1 MKARGIAAVA
11 GAALG
16 VGAGLVAQRTAI
28 NRRRRNDPEGGEAF
42 GSRRGQRSQVI
53 HLEDGAQ
60 IFVEEVGPAGSK
72 CGAIFI
78 HGSCLRTD
86 AWHYQLPG
94 LGDRRLVFYDLRGHG
109 LSQPKGDS
117 AYTIRTLGN
126 DLLRVMDEVGLEE
139 AVLVGHSIGGMIAL
153 DVCKE
158 HPELLGSK
166 IAGVALLNTT
176 HRPGAETILGGAT
189 VAKVERVTR
198 RPLDALGSRADQL
211 DRLRRV
217 IKPSNTIFMG
227 VSLAA
232 FGPHASAK
240 QVDFTYDMLAE
251 TPADVIFDLVRSYRD
266 NDVTE
271 HLEAIDVPALV
282 IGGTHDRL
290 TMSQASEFLA
300 EHLPQGELSLLN
312 GCGHMSMLE
321 RHRDVNRLLT
331 GFFDDTLGKERGGS
345 RR

>member
-1 MKARGIAAVA
+1 MNAKGMTALA

-42 GSRRGQRSQVI
+42 GARRGQRSQVV
-53 HLEDGAQ
+53 HLGDGAQ
-60 IFVEEVGPAGSK
+60 IFVEEVGPESRR
-72 CGAIFI
+72 GAIFI

-86 AWHYQLPG
+86 AWHYQMPG
-94 LGDRRLVFYDLRGHG
+94 LGGHRLVFYDLRGHG

-117 AYTIRTLGN
+117 DYTIRTLGD
-126 DLLRVMDEVGLEE
+126 DLLRIMDEVGLDE
-139 AVLVGHSIGGMIAL
+139 AVVVGHSVGGMIAL
-153 DVCKE
+153 DVCRR

-166 IAGVALLNTT
+166 IAGLVLLNTT

-189 VAKVERVTR
+189 VAKVERVSR
-198 RPLDALGSRADQL
+198 RPFDALGSRAGQL
-211 DRLRRV
+211 DALRKV
-217 IKPSNTIFMG
+217 IKPSNTIFMA

-251 TPADVIFDLVRSYRD
+251 TPGDVIFDLVRSYRD

-271 HLEAIDVPALV
+271 HLAAITVPALV
-282 IGGTHDRL
+282 VAGTHDRL
-290 TMSQASEFLA
+290 TMSHASESLA
-300 EHLPQGELSLLN
+300 EHLPKAELSLLN

-331 GFFDDTLGKERGGS
+331 GFFDDILGT
-345 RR
+345 

>member
-1 MKARGIAAVA
+1 MNAKGVTAIA

-16 VGAGLVAQRTAI
+16 VGAGLVAQRTVI

-42 GSRRGQRSQVI
+42 GSRRGARSTVVR
-53 HLEDGAQ
+53 LEDGAE
-60 IFVEEVGPAGSK
+60 IFVEEVGPESRR
-72 CGAIFI
+72 GAIFI

-86 AWHYQLPG
+86 AWHYQMPG
-94 LGDRRLVFYDLRGHG
+94 IGNHRLVFYDLRGHG

-117 AYTIRTLGN
+117 DYTISRLGE
-126 DLLRVMDEVGLEE
+126 DLLRVMDEVGLDE
-139 AVLVGHSIGGMIAL
+139 AVVVGHSVGGMIAL
-153 DVCKE
+153 DLCRR
-158 HPELLGSK
+158 HPELQGSK
-166 IAGVALLNTT
+166 IAGIVLLNTT

-198 RPLDALGSRADQL
+198 RPLDALGSKAAQL

-266 NDVTE
+266 NDVTD
-271 HLEAIDVPALV
+271 HLEAITVPALV
-282 IGGTHDRL
+282 VGGTHDRI
-290 TMSQASEFLA
+290 TMSHASEFLA
-300 EHLPQGELSLLN
+300 EHLPKAELSLLN

-331 GFFDDTLGKERGGS
+331 GFFDDILGREQGGS
-345 RR
+345 